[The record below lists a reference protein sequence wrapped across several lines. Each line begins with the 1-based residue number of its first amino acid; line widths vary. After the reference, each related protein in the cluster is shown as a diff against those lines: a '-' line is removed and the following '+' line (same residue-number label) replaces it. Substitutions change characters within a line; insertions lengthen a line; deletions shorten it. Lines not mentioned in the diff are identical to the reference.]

1 MKSLVLLISV
11 ISAELGTFVSNL
23 LPSNNTHI
31 VMKQADRIILTY
43 GENKDMIR
51 LKEILGN
58 YTSKWEKEAMTESWI
73 ISYANQNIVLIYD
86 DWLKC
91 CNNSNWKD

>member
-11 ISAELGTFVSNL
+11 VSAELGTFVSNL

-58 YTSKWEKEAMTESWI
+58 YTSK
-73 ISYANQNIVLIYD
+73 
-86 DWLKC
+86 
-91 CNNSNWKD
+91 